1 LRSGAGTVCMTERG
15 ISYFV
20 RYSSRLLACFACSAS
35 ASASGVSA
43 GSRIPWARASSSIVC
58 GRRQPSRWTC
68 NSALGQ
74 RRSTSLERRGG
85 PLPAPTTTPR
95 MAPPPPP
102 RSPPPPRRPPPSLT
116 YAPPLPSRPPR
127 SRAGAEGGGAGAGAR
142 PGTPPPAGPAAGRG
156 AAPVGGGGGLPPAPP
171 SPVAG
176 RGGPPGGFRN
186 GRPREESPFGA
197 PPRGDVG
204 PDPAVVD

>member
-1 LRSGAGTVCMTERG
+1 MRSSAGAVCMTERV

-20 RYSSRLLACFACSAS
+20 RYSSRLLACFTCSAS

-85 PLPAPTTTPR
+85 
-95 MAPPPPP
+95 
-102 RSPPPPRRPPPSLT
+102 RSEEHTSELQSLAYLVCRLLLEKKKKNIT
-116 YAPPLPSRPPR
+116 SRQ
-127 SRAGAEGGGAGAGAR
+127 
-142 PGTPPPAGPAAGRG
+142 
-156 AAPVGGGGGLPPAPP
+156 
-171 SPVAG
+171 
-176 RGGPPGGFRN
+176 
-186 GRPREESPFGA
+186 
-197 PPRGDVG
+197 DVEHLY
-204 PDPAVVD
+204 